1 VCPAINSTQV
11 PVNAVIVEVEFSGK
25 PDWGLVRFCDAGT
38 CAGPSMQKWRVTW
51 HAGARLISLVE
62 YEFLEAPEM
71 MLLCKE
77 KLMRA
82 KQVVLFTGVCIVLCW
97 ITAGKAQ
104 VPGQKAPARL
114 YNTAKQKLMEGKQIV
129 GATVFSPD
137 PNIYCA
143 MANAGY
149 DFLWIEMQHSPLT
162 YGDVARM
169 IWACR
174 GAPAMPF
181 VRVPDATESDIQKAT
196 DIGAVGIIV
205 PTVDTVE
212 KAQAAVK
219 WSKYPPEG
227 RRSQGNGQYG
237 ALWGNDYR
245 QTANENMVVVIM
257 IETPIG
263 VENAEKIAS
272 VPGIDVIFAASTD
285 LANFSGHRQGE
296 KGYEA
301 LVTRIHDVTL
311 QHGIRLGGPQ
321 AWKDRPGFTFFQGP
335 GETQLIKSG
344 ARVNLA
350 PNHVEGA
357 AQPGVAPIE
366 GATPH

>member
-1 VCPAINSTQV
+1 MLHPRRS
-11 PVNAVIVEVEFSGK
+11 P
-25 PDWGLVRFCDAGT
+25 
-38 CAGPSMQKWRVTW
+38 M
-51 HAGARLISLVE
+51 GARYYTAFTAICTVLSW
-62 YEFLEAPEM
+62 M
-71 MLLCKE
+71 MLGE
-77 KLMRA
+77 
-82 KQVVLFTGVCIVLCW
+82 
-97 ITAGKAQ
+97 AQ
-104 VPGQKAPARL
+104 VQQQKAPVRL
-114 YNTAKQKLMEGKQIV
+114 FNTAKQKLSEGKQIV

-149 DFLWIEMQHSPLT
+149 DYLWIEMQHSPLT
-162 YGDVARM
+162 FEEVARM

-174 GAPAMPF
+174 GASAMPF
-181 VRVPDATESDIQKAT
+181 IRVADATESDIQKAT

-237 ALWGNDYR
+237 ALWGGDYR
-245 QTANENMVVVIM
+245 QIANDNMVVVIM
-257 IETPIG
+257 IETPVG

-285 LANFSGHRQGE
+285 LGNFSGHRQGDKE
-296 KGYEA
+296 YEA
-301 LVTRIHDVTL
+301 MVTRIHDVTL

-321 AWKDRPGFTFFQGP
+321 AWKDRPERPGFTFFQAP
-335 GETQLIKSG
+335 GEPQIIKLG
-344 ARVNLA
+344 AQVNLV
-350 PNHVEGA
+350 PNA
-357 AQPGVAPIE
+357 AQAGGQKGVA
-366 GATPH
+366 AT

>member
-1 VCPAINSTQV
+1 MSARQIFSFLAI
-11 PVNAVIVEVEFSGK
+11 
-25 PDWGLVRFCDAGT
+25 C
-38 CAGPSMQKWRVTW
+38 
-51 HAGARLISLVE
+51 
-62 YEFLEAPEM
+62 M
-71 MLLCKE
+71 ML
-77 KLMRA
+77 
-82 KQVVLFTGVCIVLCW
+82 IW
-97 ITAGKAQ
+97 IGQGKAQ
-104 VPGQKAPARL
+104 VQPQKPAARL
-114 YNTAKQKLMEGKQIV
+114 YNTAKAKLKDGKPLV

-162 YGDVARM
+162 YEDVAKM

-174 GAPAMPF
+174 GASAMPF
-181 VRVPDATESDIQKAT
+181 IRVPDATESDIQKAT

-237 ALWGNDYR
+237 ALWGSDYR
-245 QTANENMVVVIM
+245 QTANDNMVVVIM

-285 LANFSGHRQGE
+285 LGNFSGHRQGDKE
-296 KGYEA
+296 YEA

-335 GETQLIKSG
+335 GETQLIRAG
-344 ARVNLA
+344 AQANLSTNPKTESA
-350 PNHVEGA
+350 
-357 AQPGVAPIE
+357 PGVAPVE
-366 GATPH
+366 GAKPN

>member
-1 VCPAINSTQV
+1 MSARRIFSFL
-11 PVNAVIVEVEFSGK
+11 VI
-25 PDWGLVRFCDAGT
+25 C
-38 CAGPSMQKWRVTW
+38 
-51 HAGARLISLVE
+51 
-62 YEFLEAPEM
+62 M
-71 MLLCKE
+71 MLS
-77 KLMRA
+77 
-82 KQVVLFTGVCIVLCW
+82 W
-97 ITAGKAQ
+97 IGLGKAQ
-104 VPGQKAPARL
+104 VQQQKSAARL
-114 YNTAKQKLMEGKQIV
+114 YNTAKQKLKDGKPLV

-143 MANAGY
+143 TANAGY

-162 YGDVARM
+162 YGDVAKM

-174 GAPAMPF
+174 GASAMPF
-181 VRVPDATESDIQKAT
+181 IRVPDATESDIQKAT

-237 ALWGNDYR
+237 ALWGSDYR
-245 QTANENMVVVIM
+245 QTANDNMVVVIM

-285 LANFSGHRQGE
+285 LGNFSGHRQGDNE
-296 KGYEA
+296 YEA
-301 LVTRIHDVTL
+301 LVTKIHDVTL

-335 GETQLIKSG
+335 GETQLIQAG
-344 ARVNLA
+344 AKVNLSIT
-350 PNHVEGA
+350 P
-357 AQPGVAPIE
+357 AQPGPTRGVAPIE
-366 GATPH
+366 GDKPN